1 MPGRVDMQM
10 RKVSWSCSGFVI
22 VSALLAQQ
30 AVAQDPAGQAAP
42 EDTTTGIQ
50 EIIVTAQ
57 KRSESINDVPVSV
70 TALSG
75 EQLAEQRILDPED
88 LANVVPGLH
97 VSNTG
102 STTPF
107 YSIRG
112 IGFAD
117 QNIASNATVAVYQD
131 EVPLPYPIMTTGASL
146 DLERVEV
153 LKGPQGTLFGQNST
167 GGAINYIAA
176 KPTRSFE
183 AGAEVS
189 YGRFNRLD
197 VNGFVSG
204 PLGDKAGIRLA
215 LTNSHADGWQRSLTR
230 PGDTLGGVNRGGGRL
245 TLEIEPIPAL
255 RISAVT
261 NGWYDKSD
269 TRALQAIEIRPSA
282 PANLPAATAASPLAG
297 DNFRDADWDPGTR
310 FRMDDWMLQ
319 QSLRADWELSDAITI
334 TSITSYAEF
343 SSRQVVDKD
352 GIAVQSFKLDP
363 AIGKIRTFSQ
373 ELRVGGSAGP
383 VDWIVGGNLSRDKTR
398 NRYDLYQLTASNT
411 VSVFGLPFSNA
422 FIISNQDIATNA
434 VFANL
439 DWHLT
444 DKLTLSGG
452 VRYSK
457 EDRDFEGCT
466 GDLGNGISARV
477 VNLIIAAQKT
487 RLNLPPGPAAMA
499 GQCWSLDANANP
511 GIINTNLTE
520 DNVSWRAVASYE
532 PSSDALFYGSVS
544 RGYKSGAFPMAGV
557 IYAIQTAPATQE
569 NVTAYEAGAKLT
581 LLDRILQ
588 LNVAGFYY
596 DYRDKQ
602 LFGRQID
609 PIFGP
614 LTRLVNI
621 PTSEV
626 KGAEIEAT
634 FMPADDLTLTA
645 SATYVDTKIKE
656 YTGPDSLGRVFN
668 FNGYSFNYA
677 PKLSFNAGA
686 EYSFPIAD
694 DKKISL
700 GANLAHRSKTHADF
714 GTNPTERIDA
724 YTTVDARVGLES
736 DRGWRVS
743 LWAKNLFNEYYWT
756 NVVKSHD
763 TFSRVP
769 GVVPSYGITLGFRTR

>member
-1 MPGRVDMQM
+1 MRVQKFSGR
-10 RKVSWSCSGFVI
+10 SSAI
-22 VSALLAQQ
+22 VLAFALLTTQQ
-30 AVAQDPAGQAAP
+30 AVAQEASVDETSDAAGGLQ
-42 EDTTTGIQ
+42 DIV
-50 EIIVTAQ
+50 VTAQ
-57 KRSESINDVPVSV
+57 KRSESINSVPMSINAV
-70 TALSG
+70 SG
-75 EQLAEQRILDPED
+75 EQLAEQRILDPGD

-97 VSNTG
+97 VSSTG

-131 EVPLPYPIMTTGASL
+131 EVPLPYPIMTTGANI

-176 KPTRSFE
+176 KPTNSFE
-183 AGAEVS
+183 AGAEIS

-204 PLGDKAGIRLA
+204 PLSDKVSARLA
-215 LTNSHADGWQRSLTR
+215 LTNSHADGWQKSLTR
-230 PGDTLGGVNRGGGRL
+230 PGDTLGKINRGGGRF
-245 TLEIEPIPAL
+245 TLEIEPTDTL
-255 RISAVT
+255 RIAAVT

-269 TRALQAIEIRPSA
+269 TRALQVIEIRPST
-282 PANLPAATAASPLAG
+282 PANLPPVTAASPLAG
-297 DNFRDADWDPGTR
+297 ENFRDADWDPGTR
-310 FRMDDWMLQ
+310 FQMDDWMLQ
-319 QSLRADWELSDAITI
+319 QSLRVDLDLSDTITA

-363 AIGKIRTFSQ
+363 AVGKIRTFSQ
-373 ELRVGGSAGP
+373 ELRLTGSIGP
-383 VDWIVGGNLSRDKTR
+383 VDWIVGGNLSRDKTH
-398 NRYDLYQLTASNT
+398 NRYDLYQQTASNT

-422 FIISNQDIATNA
+422 FILSDQDIETNA
-434 VFANL
+434 AFGSL

-444 DKLTLSGG
+444 DSLTLSGG

-457 EDRDFEGCT
+457 EIRDFEGCT
-466 GDLGNGISARV
+466 GDLGNGISAAV

-487 RLNLPPGPAAMA
+487 RLGLPPGPPAVA
-499 GQCWSLDANANP
+499 GQCWSLDENADP

-520 DNVSWRAVASYE
+520 DNVSWRLVANYTVA
-532 PSSDALFYGSVS
+532 PGALLYGSVS

-569 NVTAYEAGAKLT
+569 QVTAYEAGAKLT
-581 LLDRILQ
+581 LFDRMLQ
-588 LNVAGFYY
+588 LNLAGFYY

-602 LFGRQID
+602 LFGRQTD

-621 PTSEV
+621 PRSEV
-626 KGAEIEAT
+626 KGFEIEAT
-634 FMPADDLTLTA
+634 MMPADDLLLNA
-645 SATYVDTKIKE
+645 SATYVDSKILE
-656 YTGPDSLGRVFN
+656 YTGPDSLGRVFD
-668 FNGYSFNYA
+668 FRGYAFNYA
-677 PKLSFNAGA
+677 PKFSFNAGA
-686 EYSFPIAD
+686 DYSFSVAD
-694 DKKISL
+694 DKKLFL
-700 GANLAHRSKTHADF
+700 GANIAHRSKTHADF

-724 YTTVDARVGLES
+724 YTTVDARIGVES
-736 DRGWRVS
+736 EKGWKLS
-743 LWAKNLFNEYYWT
+743 LWAKNIFNEYYWT

-769 GVVPSYGITLGFRTR
+769 GVVPSFGVTLSVRTP

>member
-1 MPGRVDMQM
+1 MNV
-10 RKVSWSCSGFVI
+10 RKLTESCSAI
-22 VSALLAQQ
+22 ALGYGLLIGQP
-30 AVAQDPAGQAAP
+30 AVAQGTLGAKTSAAA
-42 EDTTTGIQ
+42 EDTTSGLQDIV
-50 EIIVTAQ
+50 VTAQ
-57 KRSESINDVPVSV
+57 KRSESMNNVPMSINAV
-70 TALSG
+70 SG
-75 EQLAEQRILDPED
+75 EQLSRQRVLDPGD
-88 LANVVPGLH
+88 LANVIPGLH

-131 EVPLPYPIMTTGASL
+131 EVPLPYPIMTTGANI

-176 KPTRSFE
+176 KPTESFQ
-183 AGAEVS
+183 AGGEVS

-197 VNGFVSG
+197 IDGFVSG
-204 PLGDKAGIRLA
+204 PLTEKISARLA
-215 LTNSHADGWQRSLTR
+215 LTDSHADGWQRSLTR
-230 PGDTLGGVNRGGGRL
+230 PGDTLGRVNRGAGRFTLDFDL
-245 TLEIEPIPAL
+245 TDSFRL
-255 RISAVT
+255 SAVT
-261 NGWYDKSD
+261 NGWFDKSD
-269 TRALQAIEIRPSA
+269 TRALQAIAIVPSA
-282 PANLPAATAASPLAG
+282 PALLPPQTAASPLAG

-310 FRMDDWMLQ
+310 FQMNDWMIQ
-319 QSLRADWELSDAITI
+319 QSLRAEVGITDGVKL
-334 TSITSYAEF
+334 TSITSYAKF
-343 SSRQVVDKD
+343 STHQVVDKD

-363 AIGKIRTFSQ
+363 AVGSIRTFSQ
-373 ELRVGGSAGP
+373 ELRLTGALGP
-383 VDWIVGGNLSRDKTR
+383 VDWIVGGNLSRDHTR

-422 FIISNQDIATNA
+422 FILSNQDIATNA
-434 VFANL
+434 LFGNL
-439 DWHLT
+439 DWHLSDRFT
-444 DKLTLSGG
+444 VSGG

-477 VNLIIAAQKT
+477 VNLIIASQKA
-487 RLNLPPGPAAMA
+487 RLGLPPGPQAMA

-511 GIINTNLTE
+511 GIIKQNLTE
-520 DNVSWRAVASYE
+520 DNVSWRLVANYK
-532 PSSDALFYGSVS
+532 PTPGTLLYGSVS
-544 RGYKSGAFPMAGV
+544 RGFKSGAFPMAGV

-569 NVTAYEAGAKLT
+569 QVTAYEAGAKLT
-581 LLDRILQ
+581 LFDRLLQ
-588 LNVAGFYY
+588 LNLAGFYY
-596 DYRDKQ
+596 DYRNKQ

-621 PTSEV
+621 PRSEV
-626 KGAEIEAT
+626 RGLEIEAT
-634 FMPADDLTLTA
+634 LAPAQHLLLNA
-645 SATYVDTKIKE
+645 SATYVDTKILD

-668 FNGYSFNYA
+668 FKGYAFNYA
-677 PKLSFNAGA
+677 PKFSLNAGA
-686 EYSFPIAD
+686 DYSFPVSADKQVFVGSNIAY
-694 DKKISL
+694 
-700 GANLAHRSKTHADF
+700 RSKTQADF
-714 GTNPTERIDA
+714 GTDPIERIDA
-724 YTTVDARVGLES
+724 YTTVDARMGVES

-743 LWAKNLFNEYYWT
+743 LWAKNIFNQYYWT

-769 GVVPSYGITLGFRTR
+769 GVVPSFGITLGVHTK